1 MVKYF
6 LITRKA
12 IINMEYKFH
21 IDIKEGYEDMLMQ
34 YSEMRTQFSTIRNFK
49 ANQSDNEIIYDID
62 SNYGEGCIKVYK
74 LMGNVTLTIFD
85 VVFHQD
91 IIIEFDLSQEY
102 FEVEYCVDGCLCI
115 KESKIGSMCLSPN
128 DISVSMS
135 RGTCGSVRYCAG
147 QKYQGI
153 SITAEKV
160 AIDSYFGSCGIE
172 LWEETI
178 EQLEN
183 TLREQYYQ
191 GIKASPEIGNA
202 FLQIFNCSLPKKSK
216 NLFFES
222 KVMEIFSKIIS
233 YEILGTDLT
242 EQISLSEFE
251 INQIKKVP
259 EILMT
264 NLYELPTVS
273 TLSKQLAINRNKLAK
288 GFKMIYGDT
297 IFRYHRKMCLQ
308 RAATLLLDTDRSI
321 NEIALDV
328 GYSNSSNFC
337 YAFKREF
344 GITPLQYRSTSL

>member
-1 MVKYF
+1 
-6 LITRKA
+6 
-12 IINMEYKFH
+12 MEYKFH

-34 YSEMRTQFSTIRNFK
+34 YSEMRAQFSAIRNFK
-49 ANQSDNEIIYDID
+49 TNQSDNEIIYDID

-102 FEVEYCVDGCLCI
+102 FEVEYCVGGCLCI
-115 KESKIGSMCLSPN
+115 NESKIGNMCLSPN

-183 TLREQYYQ
+183 TLRERYYQ
-191 GIKASPEIGNA
+191 GIKAAPEIGNA
-202 FLQIFNCSLPKKSK
+202 FLQVFNCSLPKKSK
-216 NLFFES
+216 ILFFES

-308 RAATLLLDTDRSI
+308 RAATLLLDTDKSI

-328 GYSNSSNFC
+328 GYSNPSNFC